1 MSIAPLQNR
10 YVAVLNVPAFIAAWM
25 CHRSRYRV
33 TFFLLTT
40 RCKGDDSHEVSTGSG
55 SDRVT
60 LLAISILAISCDPV
74 ATAPGTDLILKLRH
88 YIKVTKVTRI
98 KESIYTRVNPNR
110 TPMKKFRINL
120 IGSGNLAF
128 VIVVAA
134 AYLSATSALIYS
146 RRSLSA
152 LEIGVLIAVGLAY
165 LVVGTYGFTIARQ
178 SGTRSVAAIYFA
190 VQILIAATLIKLRG
204 SAGELSLILLPLA
217 GQSALLLPLPGM
229 VQVCFLIYLTLV
241 MPLILRSRWVD
252 AIAIAL
258 VYGTGIVFVVVFTR
272 VAASERESRNAL
284 ANANQLLRDHASQ
297 VEELAT
303 TKERNR
309 LAREI
314 HDSLG
319 HYLTV
324 VNVQIGAA
332 QAILEQD
339 RARALDHLS
348 KAQALTQEGLAEVRH
363 SVAALRASPTES
375 RPLPEAL
382 AKLAEQWNAA
392 GLRANFVVNGAIRPL
407 TPQANLTL
415 YRAAQEALTNVGKH
429 AHATSVD
436 LHLDY
441 RDEHSVQL
449 SVKDDGVGSDNSE
462 GGFGLLGVRERV
474 QLLSGAVRVRTD
486 SGEGFALEVE
496 LPA

>member
-1 MSIAPLQNR
+1 MNSQPR
-10 YVAVLNVPAFIAAWM
+10 HEPK
-25 CHRSRYRV
+25 
-33 TFFLLTT
+33 FF
-40 RCKGDDSHEVSTGSG
+40 SS
-55 SDRVT
+55 
-60 LLAISILAISCDPV
+60 ANI
-74 ATAPGTDLILKLRH
+74 
-88 YIKVTKVTRI
+88 
-98 KESIYTRVNPNR
+98 
-110 TPMKKFRINL
+110 
-120 IGSGNLAF
+120 AF
-128 VIVVAA
+128 VIVVCASYA
-134 AYLSATSALIYS
+134 SATTAIIYS
-146 RRSLSA
+146 RRPVPAWETAVLVA
-152 LEIGVLIAVGLAY
+152 LGAAY
-165 LVVGTYGFTIARQ
+165 LVVGTYGFAICRR
-178 SGTRSVAAIYFA
+178 SGSLLAGVSYFV
-190 VQILIAATLIKLRG
+190 VQLLLAATLILLRG
-204 SAGELSLILLPLA
+204 STGELALILLPLA

-229 VQVCFLIYLTLV
+229 MPVCFLIYVTLV
-241 MPLILRSRWVD
+241 MPFVIRGRWVD

-258 VYGTGIVFVVVFTR
+258 IYGTGIVFVVVFTR
-272 VAASERESRNAL
+272 VAASEREARNAL
-284 ANANQLLRDHASQ
+284 AEANQLLRNNAAQ

-339 RARALDHLS
+339 HQRALDHLS
-348 KAQALTQEGLAEVRH
+348 NAQALTQEGLAEVRH

-375 RPLPEAL
+375 GPLPQAL

-392 GLRANFVVNGAIRPL
+392 GLRAKFAVAGTIRPL

-441 RDEHSVQL
+441 RDEDSVHL

-474 QLLSGAVRVRTD
+474 QQLSGEVRVRTG
-486 SGEGFALEVE
+486 SGKGFALEVE

>member
-1 MSIAPLQNR
+1 MNSKPPNKT
-10 YVAVLNVPAFIAAWM
+10 
-25 CHRSRYRV
+25 S
-33 TFFLLTT
+33 FF
-40 RCKGDDSHEVSTGSG
+40 S
-55 SDRVT
+55 
-60 LLAISILAISCDPV
+60 
-74 ATAPGTDLILKLRH
+74 
-88 YIKVTKVTRI
+88 
-98 KESIYTRVNPNR
+98 
-110 TPMKKFRINL
+110 
-120 IGSGNLAF
+120 SGNIAF
-128 VIVVAA
+128 LIVVGASYA
-134 AYLSATSALIYS
+134 SATTAIIYS
-146 RRSLSA
+146 RRPVPA
-152 LEIGVLIAVGLAY
+152 WEAAVLVTVGAAY
-165 LVVGTYGFTIARQ
+165 LVVGTYGFAICR
-178 SGTRSVAAIYFA
+178 RSPSLLTKVSYFVIQLLLA
-190 VQILIAATLIKLRG
+190 VTLILLRG
-204 SAGELSLILLPLA
+204 STGELALILLPLA
-217 GQSALLLPLPGM
+217 GQSALVLPLPGM
-229 VQVCFLIYLTLV
+229 VPVCFLIYVTLV
-241 MPLILRSRWVD
+241 VPFITRGRWVD

-258 VYGTGIVFVVVFTR
+258 IYGTGIVFVVVFTR
-272 VAASERESRNAL
+272 VAASEREARTAL
-284 ANANQLLRDHASQ
+284 AEANQLLRDHAAQ

-339 RARALDHLS
+339 RLRARDHLS
-348 KAQALTQEGLAEVRH
+348 NAQALTQEGLAEVRH
-363 SVAALRASPTES
+363 SVAALRAAPIES

-392 GLRANFVVNGAIRPL
+392 GLRAKFVVAGTIRSL

-429 AHATSVD
+429 AHASNVD

-441 RDEHSVQL
+441 RDERLVRL
-449 SVKDDGVGSDNSE
+449 RIKDDGLGSANSE

-474 QLLSGAVRVRTD
+474 QLLNGAVRVRTHA
-486 SGEGFALEVE
+486 GEGFTLEVE

>member
-1 MSIAPLQNR
+1 
-10 YVAVLNVPAFIAAWM
+10 V
-25 CHRSRYRV
+25 
-33 TFFLLTT
+33 
-40 RCKGDDSHEVSTGSG
+40 
-55 SDRVT
+55 
-60 LLAISILAISCDPV
+60 LLAV
-74 ATAPGTDLILKLRH
+74 GT
-88 YIKVTKVTRI
+88 
-98 KESIYTRVNPNR
+98 
-110 TPMKKFRINL
+110 
-120 IGSGNLAF
+120 
-128 VIVVAA
+128 
-134 AYLSATSALIYS
+134 
-146 RRSLSA
+146 
-152 LEIGVLIAVGLAY
+152 AY
-165 LVVGTYGFTIARQ
+165 LVVGTYGFAICR
-178 SGTRSVAAIYFA
+178 RSRSLLAGISYFFIQLLLA
-190 VQILIAATLIKLRG
+190 VTLILLRG
-204 SAGELSLILLPLA
+204 TSGELSLILLPLA

-229 VQVCFLIYLTLV
+229 VPVCFLIYVTLV
-241 MPLILRSRWVD
+241 MPLIVRSRWVD

-258 VYGTGIVFVVVFTR
+258 IYGTGIVFVVVFTR
-272 VAASERESRNAL
+272 VAASEREARTAL
-284 ANANQLLRDHASQ
+284 AEANQLLRNHAAQ

-339 RARALDHLS
+339 RERALDHLS

-375 RPLPEAL
+375 GPLPQAL
-382 AKLAEQWNAA
+382 AKLTEQWNAA
-392 GLRANFVVNGAIRPL
+392 GLRAKFVVAGTIRPL
-407 TPQANLTL
+407 TPQVNLTL

-429 AHATSVD
+429 AHATGVE

-441 RDEHSVQL
+441 RDDDSVHL
-449 SVKDDGVGSDNSE
+449 SIKDDGVGSDNSD

-474 QLLSGAVRVRTD
+474 QQLSGEVRVRTG
-486 SGEGFALEVE
+486 SGKGFALEVE

>member
-1 MSIAPLQNR
+1 
-10 YVAVLNVPAFIAAWM
+10 
-25 CHRSRYRV
+25 
-33 TFFLLTT
+33 
-40 RCKGDDSHEVSTGSG
+40 
-55 SDRVT
+55 
-60 LLAISILAISCDPV
+60 
-74 ATAPGTDLILKLRH
+74 
-88 YIKVTKVTRI
+88 
-98 KESIYTRVNPNR
+98 
-110 TPMKKFRINL
+110 MKKPGI
-120 IGSGNLAF
+120 ITSGNLAF

-134 AYLSATSALIYS
+134 SYLSTVTALVYS
-146 RRSLSA
+146 RRAVPAWEAS
-152 LEIGVLIAVGLAY
+152 VLIAAAAAY
-165 LVVGTYGFTIARQ
+165 LIVGTYGFSMCR
-178 SGTRSVAAIYFA
+178 RSSNRRSAAIYFI
-190 VQILIAATLIKLRG
+190 VQLLIAGLLIKLRG
-204 SAGELSLILLPLA
+204 RSGELALILLPLA
-217 GQSALLLPLPGM
+217 GQSALLLPM
-229 VQVCFLIYLTLV
+229 RWMIAVCALIYVLLV
-241 MPLILRSRWVD
+241 MPLILVSRWID
-252 AIAIAL
+252 ALAVAL
-258 VYGTGIVFVVVFTR
+258 AYGTGIVFVVVFTR
-272 VAASERESRNAL
+272 VAAAEREARTAL
-284 ANANQLLRDHASQ
+284 AQANQRLRDHAAQ

-332 QAILEQD
+332 RTILEQD
-339 RARALDHLS
+339 RPRALDHLS

-375 RPLPEAL
+375 GPLPQAL

-392 GLRANFVVNGAIRPL
+392 GLSAKFAVAGTIRPL

-441 RDEHSVQL
+441 RDEDSVHL

-474 QLLSGAVRVRTD
+474 QQLSGEVRVRTG
-486 SGEGFALEVE
+486 SGKGFALEVE

>member
-1 MSIAPLQNR
+1 MKQ
-10 YVAVLNVPAFIAAWM
+10 
-25 CHRSRYRV
+25 
-33 TFFLLTT
+33 
-40 RCKGDDSHEVSTGSG
+40 
-55 SDRVT
+55 
-60 LLAISILAISCDPV
+60 
-74 ATAPGTDLILKLRH
+74 PGIIT
-88 YIKVTKVTRI
+88 
-98 KESIYTRVNPNR
+98 
-110 TPMKKFRINL
+110 
-120 IGSGNLAF
+120 SGNLAF

-134 AYLSATSALIYS
+134 SYLSTVTALVYS
-146 RRSLSA
+146 HRAVPVWEAS
-152 LEIGVLIAVGLAY
+152 VLIAAAAAY
-165 LVVGTYGFTIARQ
+165 LIVGTYGFSMCR
-178 SGTRSVAAIYFA
+178 RSSNRRSAAIYFI
-190 VQILIAATLIKLRG
+190 VQLLIAGLLIKLRG
-204 SAGELSLILLPLA
+204 RSGELALILLPLA
-217 GQSALLLPLPGM
+217 GQSALLLPM
-229 VQVCFLIYLTLV
+229 RWMIAVCALIYVLLV
-241 MPLILRSRWVD
+241 MPLILVSRWID
-252 AIAIAL
+252 ALAVAL
-258 VYGTGIVFVVVFTR
+258 AYGTGIVFVVVFTR
-272 VAASERESRNAL
+272 VAAAEREARTAL
-284 ANANQLLRDHASQ
+284 AQANQRLRDHAAQ

-332 QAILEQD
+332 RTILEQD
-339 RARALDHLS
+339 RPRALDHLS

-375 RPLPEAL
+375 GPLPQAL

-392 GLRANFVVNGAIRPL
+392 GLSAKFAVAGTIRPL

-441 RDEHSVQL
+441 RDEDSVHL

-474 QLLSGAVRVRTD
+474 QQLSGEVRVRTG
-486 SGEGFALEVE
+486 SGKGFALEVE

>member
-1 MSIAPLQNR
+1 
-10 YVAVLNVPAFIAAWM
+10 
-25 CHRSRYRV
+25 
-33 TFFLLTT
+33 
-40 RCKGDDSHEVSTGSG
+40 
-55 SDRVT
+55 
-60 LLAISILAISCDPV
+60 
-74 ATAPGTDLILKLRH
+74 
-88 YIKVTKVTRI
+88 
-98 KESIYTRVNPNR
+98 
-110 TPMKKFRINL
+110 MKKPGSIT
-120 IGSGNLAF
+120 SGNLAF

-134 AYLSATSALIYS
+134 SYLSTVTALVYS
-146 RRSLSA
+146 HRAVPVWEAS
-152 LEIGVLIAVGLAY
+152 VLIAAAAAY
-165 LVVGTYGFTIARQ
+165 LIVGTYGFSMCR
-178 SGTRSVAAIYFA
+178 RSSNRRSAAIYFI
-190 VQILIAATLIKLRG
+190 VQLLIAGLLIKLRG
-204 SAGELSLILLPLA
+204 RSGELSLILLPLA
-217 GQSALLLPLPGM
+217 GQSALLLPM
-229 VQVCFLIYLTLV
+229 RWMIAVCALIYVLLV
-241 MPLILRSRWVD
+241 MPLILVSRWID
-252 AIAIAL
+252 ALAVAL
-258 VYGTGIVFVVVFTR
+258 AYGTGIVFVVVFTR
-272 VAASERESRNAL
+272 VAAAEREARTAL
-284 ANANQLLRDHASQ
+284 AQANQRLRDHAAQ

-332 QAILEQD
+332 RTILEQH
-339 RARALDHLS
+339 RPRALDHLS

-375 RPLPEAL
+375 APLPQAL

-392 GLRANFVVNGAIRPL
+392 GLRAKFAVAGTIRPL

-441 RDEHSVQL
+441 RDEDSVHL
-449 SVKDDGVGSDNSE
+449 SVKDDGVGSDSSE

-474 QLLSGAVRVRTD
+474 QQLSGEVRVRTG
-486 SGEGFALEVE
+486 SGKGFALEVE